1 MRVRVL
7 GFRSD
12 PNPTLTLILTLT
24 VVKDPRTI
32 AEADFA
38 EAQSVSFFEARLFL
52 KGTYEAPVQLT
63 PTPTLTPTLAL
74 TPTRSRSSSTAAS
87 STRSAW
93 LWLGLGLAKRPGWLT
108 S

>member
-32 AEADFA
+32 DEADFA

-74 TPTRSRSSSTAAS
+74 TPTLTLTPTLSLTRRPTRVLRASLRQTRRSPS
-87 STRSAW
+87 
-93 LWLGLGLAKRPGWLT
+93 PG
-108 S
+108 